1 MQFKT
6 HPYIVIYY
14 CLRGSYILLFT
25 RKDYLNYL
33 IPRVAGKE
41 VSMENYMYHVCNP
54 RADSP

>member
-1 MQFKT
+1 
-6 HPYIVIYY
+6 
-14 CLRGSYILLFT
+14 LFT

-41 VSMENYMYHVCNP
+41 VSMENYIYDVCNP

>member
-14 CLRGSYILLFT
+14 MFT